1 MVDSLLAGKS
11 ALITGAAQGIGAA
24 IARLFAA
31 QGAGVVIADIDEEGG
46 KATAAAIVEDGGEAR
61 FVRADVTSAADL
73 DAAVRA
79 TVDAYGRLDIAVNNA
94 GIEEQGG
101 SPLHE
106 LTEETWDK
114 LISVNLKGVWLSMKA
129 EIAQMLAQGGGT
141 IVNMASIAGM
151 VGLPLGIA
159 DYSAAKGGVIALTRT
174 AAIEYVQQGIR
185 VNAVCPGVV
194 RTALLDQAID
204 AGMFTE
210 PEAAALHPTGVLIDP
225 EDVAQTFL
233 YLASEMS
240 NHVTGQ
246 ALPVDA
252 GMAAG

>member
-1 MVDSLLAGKS
+1 MDASLTGNS

-31 QGAGVVIADIDEEGG
+31 QGATVVIADIN
-46 KATAAAIVEDGGEAR
+46 EDGGRKTAATITENGGEAL
-61 FVRADVTSAADL
+61 FVATDVTSASDL

-79 TVDAYGRLDIAVNNA
+79 AVTACGRLDVAINNA

-101 SPLHE
+101 APLHE

-114 LISVNLKGVWLSMKA
+114 LIAVNLKGVWLSMKA
-129 EIAQMLAQGGGT
+129 EITQMLAQGGGT
-141 IVNMASIAGM
+141 IVNMASVAGL

-159 DYSAAKGGVIALTRT
+159 DYSAAKGGVVALTRT
-174 AAIEYVQQGIR
+174 AAVEYAKQGIR
-185 VNAVCPGVV
+185 INAVCPGVV
-194 RTALLDQAID
+194 RTALLDQAIT

-210 PEAAALHPTGVLIDP
+210 PEAAALHPTGALITP

-233 YLASEMS
+233 YLASDAS
-240 NHVTGQ
+240 KHVTGH

-252 GMAAG
+252 GMTAG

>member
-1 MVDSLLAGKS
+1 MVDSLLAGRS

-31 QGAGVVIADIDEEGG
+31 QGAKVVIADINEDGG
-46 KATAAAIVEDGGEAR
+46 KATAATITKDGGEVQ

-73 DAAVRA
+73 DAAVQA
-79 TVDAYGRLDIAVNNA
+79 TVAAYGRLDIAINTA

-101 SPLHE
+101 APLHE
-106 LTEETWDK
+106 ITEETWDK
-114 LISVNLKGVWLSMKA
+114 LVSVNLKGVWLSMKA
-129 EIAQMLAQGGGT
+129 EITQMLAQGGGT

-159 DYSAAKGGVIALTRT
+159 DYSAAKGGVVALTRT
-174 AAIEYVQQGIR
+174 AAIEYVKQGIR
-185 VNAVCPGVV
+185 INAVCPGVV
-194 RTALLDQAID
+194 RTALLDQAIN

-210 PEAAALHPTGVLIDP
+210 PEAAALHPTGVLINP

-233 YLASEMS
+233 YLASDVS
-240 NHVTGQ
+240 KHVTGH

>member
-11 ALITGAAQGIGAA
+11 ALITGASQGIGAA
-24 IARLFAA
+24 IAQLFAA
-31 QGAGVVIADIDEEGG
+31 QGAKVVIADINVDGG
-46 KATAAAIVEDGGEAR
+46 KETAATITKDGGEAQ

-73 DAAVRA
+73 EAAVQA
-79 TVDAYGRLDIAVNNA
+79 TVAAYGRLDIGINNA

-101 SPLHE
+101 APLHE

-114 LISVNLKGVWLSMKA
+114 LVAVNLKGVWLSMKA
-129 EIAQMLAQGGGT
+129 EITQMLAQGGGT
-141 IVNMASIAGM
+141 IVNMASVAGM

-159 DYSAAKGGVIALTRT
+159 DYSAAKGGVVALTRT
-174 AAIEYVQQGIR
+174 AAIEYVKQGIR
-185 VNAVCPGVV
+185 INAVCPGVV
-194 RTALLDQAID
+194 RTALLDQAIN

-210 PEAAALHPTGVLIDP
+210 PEAAALHPTGVLINP
-225 EDVAQTFL
+225 EDVAQAFL
-233 YLASEMS
+233 YLASDVS
-240 NHVTGQ
+240 KHVTGH